1 MFFLYYP
8 GEGALCSIPIENI
21 LAVERLEEES
31 FKMKNVRRRRVVGRN
46 VAVQVR
52 RLLSH
57 FLSRVPDVPGYSAR
71 ASPLHPGQQLRRG
84 PRLDWHP
91 DQSESVQPQT
101 LKHLPS
107 FSLPQ
112 RPLALLQALSGHR
125 PWVHALHWVR
135 KRWSDLVQQH
145 VSVFYTSSLT
155 LSSVSSGLPANIQLD
170 VDGDRETERIYSL
183 FSTYMPKMIK
193 MQGQTS
199 AGVFAIDS
207 LISLFFHRAFTV
219 RHHSH
224 SAARLFP
231 QRPVAVSLCTTG
243 QSRRSTPASSS
254 MTPRRLTKPLNRSFQ
269 PCRPWSS
276 STPSTSATSSRRQ
289 R

>member
-1 MFFLYYP
+1 MLCCIILWFLMFFLYRP

-31 FKMKNVRRRRVVGRN
+31 FKMKNVRCQRLVGRN
-46 VAVQVR
+46 VALQVCW
-52 RLLSH
+52 LLSH
-57 FLSRVPDVPGYSAR
+57 FLSHVPDVPGYSAR

-91 DQSESVQPQT
+91 DQSQSVQPQT

-145 VSVFYTSSLT
+145 VSFKWALSFFHLFPVVCRQTSSWT
-155 LSSVSSGLPANIQLD
+155 WM
-170 VDGDRETERIYSL
+170 ETERLRGFIPCSAH
-183 FSTYMPKMIK
+183 TCPKWSRCK
-193 MQGQTS
+193 VRPQQECLL
-199 AGVFAIDS
+199 
-207 LISLFFHRAFTV
+207 LIPSFLC
-219 RHHSH
+219 S
-224 SAARLFP
+224 
-231 QRPVAVSLCTTG
+231 CTTL
-243 QSRRSTPASSS
+243 SPSIIA
-254 MTPRRLTKPLNRSFQ
+254 LTLLLV
-269 PCRPWSS
+269 
-276 STPSTSATSSRRQ
+276 SSRRGLWQ
-289 R
+289 